1 MDWPSKLRQGPISSP
16 EFSVIPRA
24 CALVAFIVGASTVAA
39 FSKPEKKF
47 AQLTDGPVWSF
58 DLASTGCQRAWGD
71 PNSSAATN
79 EITFA
84 GDDTVAMAYA
94 TMVRA
99 PSEKNWD
106 YQACMFT
113 IDARSGTQ
121 ISQIRLDE
129 RRPVTS
135 LYQPIVAETSDG
147 KIRLT
152 LDEFSTVYGRGLEV
166 AAARQ
171 PITPSKEH
179 WTGAHWTMFRAE
191 RDGTLWYDG
200 SSEAKLLGKYTPDA
214 TFIYPLGPERVLVI
228 AGKRFALFR
237 GDGTQVKNESFSR
250 EGVHFAAVSSDHRK
264 FAVSVYLW
272 GVGDPSYLEE
282 ERIVVYDAEN
292 GSVVTSVPSNPLPK
306 TQSWTALSPDGSLL
320 AVGAGTTLRLFR
332 LPSIAQS
339 QSK

>member
-1 MDWPSKLRQGPISSP
+1 
-16 EFSVIPRA
+16 
-24 CALVAFIVGASTVAA
+24 
-39 FSKPEKKF
+39 
-47 AQLTDGPVWSF
+47 
-58 DLASTGCQRAWGD
+58 
-71 PNSSAATN
+71 
-79 EITFA
+79 
-84 GDDTVAMAYA
+84 
-94 TMVRA
+94 MVRA

-179 WTGAHWTMFRAE
+179 WTGAHWKMFRAE

-237 GDGTQVKNESFSR
+237 GDGTQVKNEASQEKECTLRPFPLTTENLPSLYIYGASVTPATWR
-250 EGVHFAAVSSDHRK
+250 RK
-264 FAVSVYLW
+264 GLSCTTQKM
-272 GVGDPSYLEE
+272 DPS
-282 ERIVVYDAEN
+282 
-292 GSVVTSVPSNPLPK
+292 
-306 TQSWTALSPDGSLL
+306 
-320 AVGAGTTLRLFR
+320 
-332 LPSIAQS
+332 
-339 QSK
+339 